1 MIKLTT
7 SFKVVEFDEPYQ
19 LLLNP
24 DGVLT
29 ELVEQTGEE
38 SKNKLFDLA
47 RLAQEVRKE
56 ENLV

>member
-1 MIKLTT
+1 M
-7 SFKVVEFDEPYQ
+7 VEFDEPYQ